1 MFAVIV
7 DSWSSS
13 DSVSESG
20 SWFVKAGI
28 IVSVAVSI
36 FGGSSSL
43 WIVFVCVIPWDWS
56 SLIVSSLLWLSLRV
70 LILFIVDSFLLY
82 IVPAPGF
89 LGGVGTWLLCS
100 THSLSESS

>member
-7 DSWSSS
+7 DSWFSS

-20 SWFVKAGI
+20 SWFVKEGMVVPVAG
-28 IVSVAVSI
+28 SM

-43 WIVFVCVIPWDWS
+43 WIVFVCVIPWGWS
-56 SLIVSSLLWLSLRV
+56 SLIVSSLLRLSLRV
-70 LILFIVDSFLLY
+70 LILFIVDSFLLC

-100 THSLSESS
+100 THSLSKSS